1 MISSLLALSLAAAAM
16 QSEAANQ
23 ARRDYSTCLRTF
35 MRASLQQRM
44 EPDAFETAMN
54 GQCTTQATAYRT
66 ALIARD
72 QRSGGGRTR
81 AEEDAQIMI
90 DDAKANVMEY
100 YRDYFSSNTVP
111 DQ

>member
-1 MISSLLALSLAAAAM
+1 MISSVLALSLAAAAM

-23 ARRDYSTCLRTF
+23 SRRDYSTCLRTF
-35 MRASLQQRM
+35 MRTSLQQRM
-44 EPDAFETAMN
+44 EPGAFETAMN
-54 GQCTTQATAYRT
+54 SQCTAQAAAYRT
-66 ALIARD
+66 ALVARD
-72 QRSGGGRTR
+72 QRSGGSRTR